1 MFRKYIMSAVAAALA
16 VGLSSPVLA
25 EWTPD
30 KPVKIVVPFGA
41 GGSTDTFGR
50 VVASAM
56 EQETGWTVIVENR
69 PGAGGVIGQ
78 LEVANA
84 EPDGYTVGLSSTS
97 LFSIEPFMP
106 NATGELQP
114 DSVDFIGTLSV
125 IPYAIVAAS
134 DAPFNNLAELVAY
147 SKTDGPAK
155 FSATSQQLT
164 LALEQMA
171 AEIGLNFVAAQTSGS
186 GESLQLVA
194 GRHADFTISGGVHVA
209 YVLDGRMKVLAHML
223 DERADYAPDA
233 MTVAEQGAT
242 LPLRNYFLF
251 NVPKGMDPEIKAALA
266 EAIDD
271 ALQTDSV
278 KEHAKRINVKL
289 KNLGIEGS
297 TEDVAMQA
305 DRWSKILSK

>member
-1 MFRKYIMSAVAAALA
+1 MFRKYLMLAMGAAVAMC
-16 VGLSSPVLA
+16 LSSPVRA
-25 EWTPD
+25 EWSPD
-30 KPVKIVVPFGA
+30 KPIKIVIPFGA

-56 EQETGWTVIVENR
+56 EEETGWTVIVENR

-114 DSVDFIGTLSV
+114 DSVDFVGTLSV

-134 DAPFNNLAELVAY
+134 DAPFDNLAELVEYA
-147 SKTDGPAK
+147 KTNGPAK

-209 YVLDGRMKVLAHML
+209 YVQDGRMKVLAHML

-242 LPLRNYFLF
+242 LPLRNYFLY
-251 NVPKGMDPEIKAALA
+251 NVPKGMDPEIKTALA
-266 EAIDD
+266 TAIDK
-271 ALQTDSV
+271 ALQNDSV

-297 TEDVAMQA
+297 SEDVASQA
-305 DRWSKILSK
+305 DRWRKILSK

>member
-1 MFRKYIMSAVAAALA
+1 MFRKYLMLAMGAAVAMC
-16 VGLSSPVLA
+16 LSSPVRA
-25 EWTPD
+25 EWSPD
-30 KPVKIVVPFGA
+30 KPIKIIIPFGA

-134 DAPFNNLAELVAY
+134 DAPFDNLAELAEY
-147 SKTDGPAK
+147 AKTNGPAK

-164 LALEQMA
+164 LSLEQMA

-209 YVLDGRMKVLAHML
+209 YVQDGRMKVLAHML

-242 LPLRNYFLF
+242 LPLRNYFLY
-251 NVPKGMDPEIKAALA
+251 NVPKGMDPEIKTALA
-266 EAIDD
+266 AAIDK
-271 ALQTDSV
+271 ALQNDSV

-297 TEDVAMQA
+297 SEDVASQA
-305 DRWSKILSK
+305 DRWRKILSK

>member
-1 MFRKYIMSAVAAALA
+1 MLRKILMLAMGGAVAMC
-16 VGLSSPVLA
+16 LSSPVLA
-25 EWTPD
+25 QWSPE
-30 KPVKIVVPFGA
+30 KPVKIIIPFGA

-69 PGAGGVIGQ
+69 PGAGGMIGQ

-134 DAPFNNLAELVAY
+134 DAPFDNLAELAEY
-147 SKTDGPAK
+147 AKKNGPAK

-171 AEIGLNFVAAQTSGS
+171 EEIGLDFVAAQTSGS

-209 YVLDGRMKVLAHML
+209 YVKDGRMKVLAHML

-242 LPLRNYFLF
+242 LPLRNYFLY
-251 NVPKGMDPEIKAALA
+251 NVPKGMDPEIKTALA
-266 EAIDD
+266 NAIDK

-278 KEHAKRINVKL
+278 KEHARRINVTL
-289 KNLGIEGS
+289 KNLGIDGS
-297 TEDVAMQA
+297 SEDVASQA
-305 DRWSKILSK
+305 DRWRKILSK

>member
-1 MFRKYIMSAVAAALA
+1 MFRKYLMLAMGAAVAMC
-16 VGLSSPVLA
+16 LSSPVRA
-25 EWTPD
+25 EWSPD
-30 KPVKIVVPFGA
+30 KPIKIIIPFGA

-114 DSVDFIGTLSV
+114 DSVDFIATLSV

-134 DAPFNNLAELVAY
+134 DAPFDNLAELAEY
-147 SKTDGPAK
+147 AKTNGPAK

-164 LALEQMA
+164 LSLEQMA

-209 YVLDGRMKVLAHML
+209 YVQDGRMKVLAHML

-242 LPLRNYFLF
+242 LPLRNYFLY
-251 NVPKGMDPEIKAALA
+251 NVPKGMDPEIKTALA
-266 EAIDD
+266 AAIDK
-271 ALQTDSV
+271 ALQNDSV

-297 TEDVAMQA
+297 AEDVASQA
-305 DRWSKILSK
+305 DRWRKILSK